1 MPTVKP
7 AHPDEPLITLS
18 IHAFVIDEIG
28 EPVSGAKVTLFRNS
42 DPVASES
49 SDANGTAQFK
59 DLALTRGI
67 HILEAAKGD
76 YVSEKQQLVV
86 GSDMASS
93 TQWII
98 FRLEEIEPPP
108 VWRPLSAQ
116 YTPQKAREG
125 PPHVLREP
133 TVGVLHEPIRKERP
147 ADRLGDVKERW
158 EGADA
163 GEEEEL
169 VEEELNDL
177 EPLVSTKAPAA
188 AGDRVAS
195 PVVSEEEQYFRIR
208 VYFATDREPARKK
221 YFGNQ
226 RSTDGTLSLG
236 LCVVAVPKT
245 HRMGQMEKPS
255 VFKLE
260 FTEDPA
266 KHIII
271 LSVSTMREAYFLE
284 SVDMMAGKTTDQDAL
299 VFIHGYNVTFA
310 EAVRRTAQIA
320 FDLDF
325 RGIPICYS
333 WPSAANYAGYMA
345 DETSIDWTTPH
356 LVEFLR
362 KVIQLKNLKTVHLI
376 AHSMGNR
383 ALVNCLSRMA
393 AEFQQGGRAQLRQT
407 ILAAPDIDA
416 GVFQQLAESFT
427 KAAARTTLYAS
438 SKDLALQV
446 SQQFHRYPRAGES
459 GPAILVL
466 PSIDTVDV
474 SEVPSGFLGHSYYG
488 GARSVL
494 SDVYELIQS
503 GAAPPRFGLRQS
515 TGKNGI
521 YWMFV
526 P

>member
-177 EPLVSTKAPAA
+177 EPSSRQKLLLRQETVSLLQ
-188 AGDRVAS
+188 S
-195 PVVSEEEQYFRIR
+195 S
-208 VYFATDREPARKK
+208 ARK
-221 YFGNQ
+221 N
-226 RSTDGTLSLG
+226 SI
-236 LCVVAVPKT
+236 
-245 HRMGQMEKPS
+245 
-255 VFKLE
+255 LE
-260 FTEDPA
+260 FEFTLRPTA
-266 KHIII
+266 
-271 LSVSTMREAYFLE
+271 SQRER
-284 SVDMMAGKTTDQDAL
+284 S
-299 VFIHGYNVTFA
+299 
-310 EAVRRTAQIA
+310 
-320 FDLDF
+320 
-325 RGIPICYS
+325 
-333 WPSAANYAGYMA
+333 
-345 DETSIDWTTPH
+345 
-356 LVEFLR
+356 
-362 KVIQLKNLKTVHLI
+362 
-376 AHSMGNR
+376 
-383 ALVNCLSRMA
+383 
-393 AEFQQGGRAQLRQT
+393 
-407 ILAAPDIDA
+407 
-416 GVFQQLAESFT
+416 
-427 KAAARTTLYAS
+427 
-438 SKDLALQV
+438 
-446 SQQFHRYPRAGES
+446 
-459 GPAILVL
+459 ILV
-466 PSIDTVDV
+466 I
-474 SEVPSGFLGHSYYG
+474 
-488 GARSVL
+488 
-494 SDVYELIQS
+494 
-503 GAAPPRFGLRQS
+503 
-515 TGKNGI
+515 NG
-521 YWMFV
+521 
-526 P
+526 PLTAHCL

>member
-1 MPTVKP
+1 
-7 AHPDEPLITLS
+7 
-18 IHAFVIDEIG
+18 
-28 EPVSGAKVTLFRNS
+28 
-42 DPVASES
+42 
-49 SDANGTAQFK
+49 
-59 DLALTRGI
+59 
-67 HILEAAKGD
+67 
-76 YVSEKQQLVV
+76 
-86 GSDMASS
+86 
-93 TQWII
+93 
-98 FRLEEIEPPP
+98 
-108 VWRPLSAQ
+108 
-116 YTPQKAREG
+116 
-125 PPHVLREP
+125 
-133 TVGVLHEPIRKERP
+133 
-147 ADRLGDVKERW
+147 
-158 EGADA
+158 
-163 GEEEEL
+163 
-169 VEEELNDL
+169 
-177 EPLVSTKAPAA
+177 
-188 AGDRVAS
+188 
-195 PVVSEEEQYFRIR
+195 
-208 VYFATDREPARKK
+208 
-221 YFGNQ
+221 
-226 RSTDGTLSLG
+226 
-236 LCVVAVPKT
+236 
-245 HRMGQMEKPS
+245 MGQMEKPS